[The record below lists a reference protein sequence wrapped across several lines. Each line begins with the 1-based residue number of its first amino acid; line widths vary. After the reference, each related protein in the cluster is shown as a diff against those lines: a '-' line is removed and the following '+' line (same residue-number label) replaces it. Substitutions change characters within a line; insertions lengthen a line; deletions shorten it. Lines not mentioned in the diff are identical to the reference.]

1 VPGDRRGSAELALPG
16 VVGRWNRTRATD
28 GARPGAAALRLPA
41 TPAGMLRNLISPRAS
56 FLRPRTSKAQIDLG
70 LSRVTVTLYETP
82 VLRD

>member
-1 VPGDRRGSAELALPG
+1 
-16 VVGRWNRTRATD
+16 
-28 GARPGAAALRLPA
+28 
-41 TPAGMLRNLISPRAS
+41 MLRNLISPRAS